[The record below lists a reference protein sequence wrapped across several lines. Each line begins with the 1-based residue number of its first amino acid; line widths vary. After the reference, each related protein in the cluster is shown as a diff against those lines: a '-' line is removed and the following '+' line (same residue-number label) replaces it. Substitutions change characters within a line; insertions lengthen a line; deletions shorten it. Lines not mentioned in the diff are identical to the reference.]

1 MVGTGPMPLEEGL
14 RNELMSL
21 PGFVEALTPEG
32 IRRSAWLLFG
42 DLVAIDQEPARQ
54 WVALDQIERR
64 AADLTPD
71 WFAGSGGGWAAISGV
86 RAPQPRAP
94 PHRRGAA

>member
-54 WVALDQIERR
+54 WVALDQTERR

-71 WFAGSGGGWAAISGV
+71 WCAGCAGGAEAD
-86 RAPQPRAP
+86 
-94 PHRRGAA
+94 RGAAGPHAAPPPALRD